1 MYTYT
6 PKNTPPP
13 CKKAQKI
20 KKRMYNTCVY
30 IHLELKM
37 KRWNLYLPEELIEK
51 YRVLASQKGVSS
63 AEMARIAMEK
73 YYQALEKAKNQAS
86 ETTNAA

>member
-1 MYTYT
+1 MYT
-6 PKNTPPP
+6 PRPLA
-13 CKKAQKI
+13 KKPQKI

-37 KRWNLYLPEELIEK
+37 KRWNLYLPEDLIEK
-51 YRVLASQKGVSS
+51 YRVLATQKGVSS

-73 YYQALEKAKNQAS
+73 YYQALEKAKKQAA
-86 ETTNAA
+86 EAANAV

>member
-1 MYTYT
+1 
-6 PKNTPPP
+6 
-13 CKKAQKI
+13 
-20 KKRMYNTCVY
+20 MYNTCVY

-51 YRVLASQKGVSS
+51 YRVLATQKGVSS

-73 YYQALEKAKNQAS
+73 YYQALERAKKQAS
-86 ETTNAA
+86 EAANVA

>member
-1 MYTYT
+1 
-6 PKNTPPP
+6 
-13 CKKAQKI
+13 
-20 KKRMYNTCVY
+20 
-30 IHLELKM
+30 M